1 MRIAIANDAAIA
13 VEALRRVIGSVPGYR
28 LAWVAVDG
36 ADAVQRCSH
45 DKPDLIL
52 MDLIMPVMDGAQAT
66 LRIMTAT
73 PCAILIV
80 TATLEGHSGKVFE
93 ALGAGALD
101 VVQTPVF
108 GGSGSMKGASALKV
122 KIASICPLVSAV
134 GPLFDGVAETVPVSA
149 ADARLPLV
157 AIGASAG
164 GPAALA
170 TILSGLPADFPAA
183 IVIVQH
189 LDQEFVPSFAS
200 WLNERSVLPVGVAQ
214 QGERPRA
221 SAVLLAQTGDHL
233 ALVNSHSLGYTSD
246 PRDCVYRPSVDVFFQ
261 SVVRHWKGRIAAALL
276 TGMGRDGSR
285 GLKAL
290 RNAGALTIAQDFG
303 SSVVYGMPRAAADLD
318 AAVKVLPLEMIAG
331 ELIGFSYAHS

>member
-13 VEALRRVIGSVPGYR
+13 VEALRRVICSVPGYR

-36 ADAVQRCSH
+36 ADAVERCSH

-66 LRIMTAT
+66 LPIMPAT

-80 TATLEGHSGKVFE
+80 TATLEGPSGKVFE

-108 GGSGSMKGASALKV
+108 GGSGDIKGASALKV

-189 LDQEFVPSFAS
+189 L
-200 WLNERSVLPVGVAQ
+200 
-214 QGERPRA
+214 
-221 SAVLLAQTGDHL
+221 
-233 ALVNSHSLGYTSD
+233 
-246 PRDCVYRPSVDVFFQ
+246 
-261 SVVRHWKGRIAAALL
+261 
-276 TGMGRDGSR
+276 
-285 GLKAL
+285 
-290 RNAGALTIAQDFG
+290 
-303 SSVVYGMPRAAADLD
+303 
-318 AAVKVLPLEMIAG
+318 
-331 ELIGFSYAHS
+331 